1 VRTPVT
7 RIPLYTGL
15 GVSLFINSIPF
26 FRAFVLQERDWGQAG
41 WGHCCVTVPASAVF
55 CVAGLIATI
64 WASATSNEHI
74 RRMTSF
80 GSAAFLVVAG
90 LGLCFFLG
98 MFQ

>member
-1 VRTPVT
+1 MKSSVT

-15 GVSLFINSIPF
+15 AVSLFINAIPF

-41 WGHCCVTVPASAVF
+41 WALCCFTVPATAFF
-55 CVAGLIATI
+55 CVGGLIATI
-64 WASATSNEHI
+64 WVSATRNDHI

-80 GSAAFLVVAG
+80 GTAALLVVAG
-90 LGLCFFLG
+90 LGLCLYLG